1 MLVVIN
7 MEIITMIIST
17 KLFAEILKY
26 REGVDFVVKM
36 LLNEVCINEEYRTAV
51 IITDKAEI
59 SGSNPAERLKEYYHL
74 LNCKR
79 IDFRKV
85 KINGKYFD
93 LIFDKDGELAEE
105 PIPTFYIKE
114 DNSILFG
121 NILIS
126 QSDENGKTIGLEDNE
141 LFMLAKYV
149 SENLKELQSFLASVY
164 EKQNSQKKE
173 RV

>member
-26 REGVDFVVKM
+26 REGIDFIVKM

-74 LNCKR
+74 L
-79 IDFRKV
+79 
-85 KINGKYFD
+85 
-93 LIFDKDGELAEE
+93 
-105 PIPTFYIKE
+105 
-114 DNSILFG
+114 
-121 NILIS
+121 
-126 QSDENGKTIGLEDNE
+126 
-141 LFMLAKYV
+141 
-149 SENLKELQSFLASVY
+149 
-164 EKQNSQKKE
+164 
-173 RV
+173 

>member
-1 MLVVIN
+1 M
-7 MEIITMIIST
+7 
-17 KLFAEILKY
+17 
-26 REGVDFVVKM
+26 KM
-36 LLNEVCINEEYRTAV
+36 LLLEGCISEEYRTAV

-85 KINGKYFD
+85 EINGKYFD

-105 PIPTFYIKE
+105 PIPTFYIEE

-121 NILIS
+121 NILFS
-126 QSDENGKTIGLEDNE
+126 QSDENGKTIGLEDSE

-149 SENLKELQSFLASVY
+149 GQNLKELQSFLADVY
-164 EKQNSQKKE
+164 EKQNS
-173 RV
+173 